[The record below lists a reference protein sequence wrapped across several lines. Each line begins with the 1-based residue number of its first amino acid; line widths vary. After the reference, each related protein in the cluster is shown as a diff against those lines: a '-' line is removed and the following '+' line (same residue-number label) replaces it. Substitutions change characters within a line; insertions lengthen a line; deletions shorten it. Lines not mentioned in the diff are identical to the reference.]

1 MKHHSEEVM
10 DALPGNQ
17 VRCQT
22 DASRLIPYRWVLT
35 IFLFLIA
42 TLFYS
47 DRTAYATL
55 FPLLRG
61 DLGFSELWLGAI
73 SAFYLWSFALV
84 SPFAGYWGDR
94 IPRRAL
100 VIFSILCWSLITVA
114 SSLVSSAN
122 QLLAL
127 RIALGATECVFV
139 PNAIALLGEYHGART
154 RGTAMALFVA
164 GINLGLV
171 CGGTFSGFL
180 GESYGWRPAIQ
191 LLGGSGLLFL
201 ALGYFI
207 LVKHAVPPEELATAS
222 EVRAP
227 LWGTLAEIMRVPTF
241 WILAIDGIVLN
252 FGAWIFLNWLPLYFQ
267 ESFGLGLTA
276 SGFSATAYMTA
287 GVILG
292 ILFGGAL
299 SDWIVK
305 YGLHQRLSLETVLI
319 FFSAPFPLL
328 FLIQGKYG
336 VIAFS
341 IFAFNFFRSMGQA
354 NSSPITCEVLKRG
367 TWSTCFG
374 FMNMVNSLAAG
385 GGVVLAGYLKSSMGL
400 KEIFAAVSLIVFLA
414 ALVLVYGYLRY
425 IRQDLLRAGQEPA
438 AEVPPALSASQLGS
452 DPERP

>member
-1 MKHHSEEVM
+1 MHSQNR
-10 DALPGNQ
+10 NQ
-17 VRCQT
+17 TSRNIS
-22 DASRLIPYRWVLT
+22 ASSSIPYRWVLA

-47 DRTAYATL
+47 DPTAYATL

-61 DLGFSELWLGAI
+61 DLGFSELGLGAI

-84 SPFAGYWGDR
+84 SPFAGYLGDR
-94 IPRRAL
+94 ISRHAL
-100 VIFSILCWSLITVA
+100 VIFSIFCWTVITFL
-114 SSLVSSAN
+114 SSFVTSAN

-127 RIALGATECVFV
+127 RVALGATTCVFV
-139 PNAIALLGEYHGART
+139 PNAIALLGEYHSARS

-171 CGGTFSGFL
+171 CGGTFSGYL
-180 GESYGWRPAIQ
+180 GEFYGWRLAIRF
-191 LLGGSGLLFL
+191 LGGSGLVFL
-201 ALGYFI
+201 ALGYFYLI
-207 LVKHAVPPEELATAS
+207 KKAAAPEDAPAIVEAP
-222 EVRAP
+222 AP

-267 ESFGLGLTA
+267 ETFNLGLAA
-276 SGFSATAYMTA
+276 SGFSATVYMTS
-287 GVILG
+287 GVVLG
-292 ILFGGAL
+292 IMLGGYL

-319 FFSAPFPLL
+319 FFSVPFPLL
-328 FLIQGKYG
+328 FLIPGHY
-336 VIAFS
+336 VLIATS

-354 NSSPITCEVLKRG
+354 NSSPIICEVLKRN

-385 GGVVLAGYLKSSMGL
+385 AGVVLAGYLKGYMGL
-400 KEIFAAVSLIVFLA
+400 KGVFASVSLIILIA
-414 ALVLVYGYLRY
+414 ALILVYGYVRY
-425 IRQDLLRAGQEPA
+425 IKRDLARVGLLESVGIPAGLP
-438 AEVPPALSASQLGS
+438 S
-452 DPERP
+452 PEL